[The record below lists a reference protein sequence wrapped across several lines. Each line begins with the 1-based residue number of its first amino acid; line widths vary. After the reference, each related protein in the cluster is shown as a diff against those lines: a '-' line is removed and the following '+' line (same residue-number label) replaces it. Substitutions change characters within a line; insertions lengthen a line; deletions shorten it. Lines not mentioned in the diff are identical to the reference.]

1 MNTINASMG
10 YSGFQLHLGCSPHL
24 ILPIVPTSLPAKL
37 HSTASMAES
46 AISRITMDIA
56 DAKDN
61 LLLAK
66 LTQASGANKSH
77 GKEICY
83 QIGYKAM
90 LNTFHRWHNYQQK
103 RDGCAAKFFPRWD
116 GPYSIIKT
124 HPELSSYTLDN
135 NDTYPCYASQLK
147 PYCNNNAIL
156 FPNGE
161 LPKPR
166 PVLTL
171 DGLQEHTINK
181 ILDMWKCKWGY
192 QYLVHWVGFGP
203 KDDEWLPQK
212 DVEDCEALDQWIEAN
227 GDWPAAEQ

>member
-10 YSGFQLHLGCSPHL
+10 YYGFQLHLGCSPHL

-171 DGLQEHTINK
+171 DGL
-181 ILDMWKCKWGY
+181 
-192 QYLVHWVGFGP
+192 
-203 KDDEWLPQK
+203 
-212 DVEDCEALDQWIEAN
+212 
-227 GDWPAAEQ
+227 